1 MRQQTSLLSI
11 CVLLVGVVAGAQTH
25 AEDSSA
31 SRSLASQSKV
41 WPFLQSLCVDCHGDD
56 ASKGELSLPGLGDL
70 SRGGDVQQWSLIL
83 DKLQSGEMPPEDE
96 SQPSEK
102 HRNEAIDWIES
113 QLRIQVGRD
122 AEHARPITARRL
134 TNVEYQNTMRDL
146 LGIDLKL
153 TEKLPNDPVKP
164 YQFNNTAELMRL
176 GPEQIN
182 RYLECAR
189 SAMASA
195 IVDPQRPEV
204 YKTRREWQPYGREK
218 QLGLDEIGVWG
229 NRRHSPAWGMGLKGF
244 PKTGEFRIRVQASA
258 IFPPGVDELP
268 LRLIMGYGINVN
280 SATQRVQPV
289 GTVRLR
295 NSPDNP
301 RVIEFRGRIEN
312 FPPQPGKIKN
322 GERGPDSMAI
332 TPQNLYDDG
341 TLNDGR
347 RDLAMP
353 RAVINWMEFEAPVT
367 EKWPPLH
374 HTQILFDSSLRDE
387 DPAEY
392 VRQVIE
398 RFVSRAFRRP
408 ATPEEVARFVQ
419 IYELVLPELGSLEAA
434 MRETLSFSLVSP
446 QFLYHTDAAPAVALN
461 RSDENTGK
469 NGYELASKLSYF
481 LWASMPDQQLMDLAA
496 QGTLHDPSVIEQQVR
511 RLLADPRSHDF
522 VENFTT
528 QWLSL
533 NKQKTVPINS
543 ELFPRF
549 LYYVSAGER
558 RGTEVPYR
566 PTIRDY
572 MHDETV
578 GFVAELIRR
587 NASVLNLVDS
597 DFVFVNQPL
606 AVHYGI
612 AGIQGDQLRP
622 VPVQASDQL
631 GGLLTHGSILIGNGT
646 GSAPHPIYRAVWLR
660 EAILGDEVAPPPADV
675 PALSDSAGESAESA
689 LTIGDLLRQHRQ
701 KESCNDCH
709 AQLDPW
715 GLPFEQY
722 NAIGQY
728 QPLVPQ
734 EGVRVSGFQKDTHRD
749 LAGYQDYL
757 RSISTVEVAARARL
771 PHGPEVDGI
780 RQLKNYLLEH
790 RKQDIAE
797 NLIRRLLSYAIGRE
811 LSWRDRFAVEAL
823 VTHSNKHGNKLQDMI
838 VLICQSETFRGSKD

>member
-1 MRQQTSLLSI
+1 MRLIPTLLLI
-11 CVLLVGVVAGAQTH
+11 CFQVGVIAVAESR
-25 AEDSSA
+25 AEEPSA
-31 SRSLASQSKV
+31 SQCEL
-41 WPFLQSLCVDCHGDD
+41 WPFLSSHCLDCHGDD
-56 ASKGELSLPGLGDL
+56 VSKGELSMPALGDL
-70 SRGGDVQQWSLIL
+70 SRGGDVEKWSVIL
-83 DKLQSGEMPPEDE
+83 DKLQSREMPPEDE
-96 SQPSEK
+96 QQPTDQQ
-102 HRNEAIDWIES
+102 RNKAIEWIES
-113 QLRIQVGRD
+113 RLRQQLAKNTGSAQPLMV
-122 AEHARPITARRL
+122 RRL
-134 TNVEYQNTMRDL
+134 TNIEYQNTMRDL

-153 TEKLPNDPVKP
+153 IDKLPNDPVKP

-189 SAMASA
+189 LAMASA
-195 IVDPQRPEV
+195 IVDPQPPEV
-204 YKTRREWQPYGREK
+204 HKTRREWQPHGLEK

-258 IFPPGVDELP
+258 IFPPGVEELP

-312 FPPQPGKIKN
+312 FPPQPGRIKN
-322 GERGPDSMAI
+322 GERGPDTMTI

-367 EKWPPLH
+367 DTWPPTH
-374 HTQILFDSSLRDE
+374 HTQILFESSLRDE
-387 DPAEY
+387 KPAEY

-408 ATPEEVARFVQ
+408 ATADEVARFVQ
-419 IYELVLPELGSLEAA
+419 IYDLVLPEMGSVEAA
-434 MRETLSFSLVSP
+434 MRETLSMALVSP
-446 QFLYHTDAAPAVALN
+446 QFLYHTTAAPDATV
-461 RSDENTGK
+461 
-469 NGYELASKLSYF
+469 NGGQAIADSKSYELASKLSYF
-481 LWASMPDQQLMDLAA
+481 LWASMPDQQLLDLAA
-496 QGTLHDPSVIEQQVR
+496 QAKLNDPAVIEQQVR
-511 RLLADPRSHDF
+511 RLLADPRSRDF

-572 MHDETV
+572 MHEETV

-587 NASVLNLVDS
+587 NAAVLNLVDS
-597 DFVFVNQPL
+597 DFAFINQPL
-606 AVHYGI
+606 AAHYGVE
-612 AGIQGDQLRP
+612 GVQGDQLRP
-622 VPVQASDQL
+622 VSVQRDHHL
-631 GGLLTHGSILIGNGT
+631 GGLLTQGSILIGNGT

-675 PALSDSAGESAESA
+675 PALSDSAGESAEKA
-689 LTIGDLLRQHRQ
+689 LSIGDLLRKHRQ

-715 GLPFEQY
+715 GLPFEHY
-722 NAIGQY
+722 NAIGKY
-728 QPLVPQ
+728 QPLVPK
-734 EGVRVSGFQKDTHRD
+734 EGLRVNGFNQDSHVD
-749 LAGYQDYL
+749 LAGYEAYL
-757 RSISTVEVAARARL
+757 RSINTVEVAARARL
-771 PHGPEVDGI
+771 PHGPEVDGM
-780 RQLKNYLLEH
+780 RELKGYLLEH

-797 NLIRRLLSYAIGRE
+797 NVIRRLLSYGIGRQ
-811 LSWRDRFAVEAL
+811 LSWRDRFAVEQL
-823 VTHSNKHGNKLQDMI
+823 VAESETRGNRLQEMI
-838 VLICQSETFRGSKD
+838 VLICQSKTFLGTRD

>member
-1 MRQQTSLLSI
+1 MRLIPTLLLI
-11 CVLLVGVVAGAQTH
+11 CFQVGVIAVAESR
-25 AEDSSA
+25 AEEPS
-31 SRSLASQSKV
+31 ASQSEL
-41 WPFLQSLCVDCHGDD
+41 WPFLSSHCLDCHGDD
-56 ASKGELSLPGLGDL
+56 VSKGELSMPALGDL
-70 SRGGDVQQWSLIL
+70 SRGGDVEKWSVIL
-83 DKLQSGEMPPEDE
+83 DKLQSREMPPEDE
-96 SQPSEK
+96 QQPTDQQRK
-102 HRNEAIDWIES
+102 EAIEWIES
-113 QLRIQVGRD
+113 RLRQELAKNTGS
-122 AEHARPITARRL
+122 AQPLTARRL
-134 TNVEYQNTMRDL
+134 TNIEYQNTMRDL
-146 LGIDLKL
+146 LGIDLKFID
-153 TEKLPNDPVKP
+153 KLPNDPVKP

-189 SAMASA
+189 LAMASA
-195 IVDPQRPEV
+195 IVDPQSPEV
-204 YKTRREWQPYGREK
+204 HKTRREWQPHGLEK

-258 IFPPGVDELP
+258 IFPPGVEELP

-312 FPPQPGKIKN
+312 FPPQPGRIKN
-322 GERGPDSMAI
+322 GERGPDTMTI

-367 EKWPPLH
+367 DTWPPTH
-374 HTQILFDSSLRDE
+374 HTQILFESSLRDE
-387 DPAEY
+387 KPAEY

-408 ATPEEVARFVQ
+408 ATADEVARFVQ
-419 IYELVLPELGSLEAA
+419 IYDLVLPEMGSVEAA
-434 MRETLSFSLVSP
+434 MRETLSMALVSP
-446 QFLYHTDAAPAVALN
+446 QFLYHTTAAPDATV
-461 RSDENTGK
+461 
-469 NGYELASKLSYF
+469 NGGQAIADSKSYELASKLSYF
-481 LWASMPDQQLMDLAA
+481 LWASMPDQQLLDLAA
-496 QGTLHDPSVIEQQVR
+496 QAKLNDPAVIEQQVR
-511 RLLADPRSHDF
+511 RLLADPRSRDF

-572 MHDETV
+572 MHEETV

-587 NASVLNLVDS
+587 NEAVLNLVDS
-597 DFVFVNQPL
+597 DFAFINQPL
-606 AVHYGI
+606 AAHYGVE
-612 AGIQGDQLRP
+612 GVQGDQLRP
-622 VPVQASDQL
+622 VPFQRDHHL
-631 GGLLTHGSILIGNGT
+631 GGLLTQGSILIGNGT

-675 PALSDSAGESAESA
+675 PALSDSAGESAEKA
-689 LTIGDLLRQHRQ
+689 LSIGDLLRKHRQ

-715 GLPFEQY
+715 GLPFEHY
-722 NAIGQY
+722 NAIGKY
-728 QPLVPQ
+728 QPLVPK
-734 EGVRVSGFQKDTHRD
+734 EGLRVNGFNKDSHVD
-749 LAGYQDYL
+749 LAGYEAYL
-757 RSISTVEVAARARL
+757 RSINTVEVAARARL
-771 PHGPEVDGI
+771 PHGPEVDGM
-780 RQLKNYLLEH
+780 RELKRYLLEH

-797 NLIRRLLSYAIGRE
+797 NVIRRLLSYGIGRQ
-811 LSWRDRFAVEAL
+811 LSWRDRFAVEQL
-823 VTHSNKHGNKLQDMI
+823 VAESETRGNRLQEMI
-838 VLICQSETFRGSKD
+838 VLICQSKTFLGTKD